1 MPCLTALRISE
12 STLSNNV
19 SKLVKVTEITEI
31 TEITKITKTTKT
43 ALLTVEHLSWCADD
57 NLILDDISFAVEQ
70 GSFTGILGP
79 NGAGK
84 SSLLRCLYRFVKPK
98 QGKVSFTCHNRHHSQ
113 HHSQHR
119 DQQHNKP
126 HDIWQLNA
134 NDYAKNVAVVL
145 QETPSHFNL
154 TVYDVVALGLIP
166 HKGIFSRADNAD
178 DEKIAQAIS
187 QVGLAHKVQQSF
199 EHLSGGEKQRALI
212 ARAIVQSPS
221 LLIMDE
227 PTSHLDVRYQIQIME
242 LAKSLGITI
251 IASFHD
257 LNLASAMCDNLL
269 VLKQGKLVCQGTPKE
284 VLTSEML
291 SDVFGVCAHISEHR
305 QHKVPHISY
314 YYGYT
319 SGGNEQ
325 GEDHV

>member
-1 MPCLTALRISE
+1 M
-12 STLSNNV
+12 
-19 SKLVKVTEITEI
+19 
-31 TEITKITKTTKT
+31 
-43 ALLTVEHLSWCADD
+43 
-57 NLILDDISFAVEQ
+57 ILDDISFSVEQ

-84 SSLLRCLYRFVKPK
+84 SSLLRCLYRFVKPE
-98 QGKVSFTCHNRHHSQ
+98 QGTVSFEHN
-113 HHSQHR
+113 
-119 DQQHNKP
+119 
-126 HDIWQLNA
+126 DIWQINA

-154 TVYDVVALGLIP
+154 TVHDVVALGLIP
-166 HKGIFSRADNAD
+166 HKGIFSRADKSDN
-178 DEKIAQAIS
+178 EKIIQAIV
-187 QVGLAHKVQQSF
+187 QVGLAHKTQQHF

-212 ARAIVQSPS
+212 ARAIVQSPT

-242 LAKSLGITI
+242 LAKSLGITV

-269 VLKQGKLVCQGTPKE
+269 VLNQGKLVCQGEPKK

-291 SDVFGVCAHISEHR
+291 SDVFGVCAHISEHH

-314 YYGYT
+314 DYGYI
-319 SGGNEQ
+319 Q
-325 GEDHV
+325 YKHGEHHV

>member
-1 MPCLTALRISE
+1 MSQGLQISK
-12 STLSNNV
+12 S
-19 SKLVKVTEITEI
+19 
-31 TEITKITKTTKT
+31 
-43 ALLTVEHLSWCADD
+43 ALLTAEQLSWCTDG
-57 NLILDDISFAVEQ
+57 NLILDDISFSIEQ

-84 SSLLRCLYRFVKPK
+84 SSLLRCLYRFVKPD
-98 QGKVSFTCHNRHHSQ
+98 QGVVSFEQ
-113 HHSQHR
+113 
-119 DQQHNKP
+119 D
-126 HDIWQLNA
+126 DIWQLNA

-154 TVYDVVALGLIP
+154 TVHDVVALGLIP
-166 HKGIFSRADNAD
+166 HKGIFARANNSD
-178 DEKIAQAIS
+178 DEKIAQAIE
-187 QVGLAHKVQQSF
+187 QVGLSHKEQKNF

-212 ARAIVQSPS
+212 ARAIVQSPR

-242 LAKSLGITI
+242 LAKSLGITV

-269 VLKQGKLVCQGTPKE
+269 VLKQGELVCQGTPKA
-284 VLTSEML
+284 VLTKEML
-291 SDVFGVCAHISEHR
+291 SDVFGVCAHISEHH

-314 YYGYT
+314 YYGYIH
-319 SGGNEQ
+319 NEH
-325 GEDHV
+325 GERHV

>member
-1 MPCLTALRISE
+1 MSQGTGNPRSE
-12 STLSNNV
+12 
-19 SKLVKVTEITEI
+19 
-31 TEITKITKTTKT
+31 
-43 ALLTVEHLSWCADD
+43 LLAAEHLTWCTDG
-57 NLILDDISFAVEQ
+57 NVILDDISFSVKK

-84 SSLLRCLYRFVKPK
+84 SSLLRCLYRYVKPE
-98 QGKVSFTCHNRHHSQ
+98 QGVVKFNYQ
-113 HHSQHR
+113 
-119 DQQHNKP
+119 
-126 HDIWQLNA
+126 DIWQIKPS
-134 NDYAKNVAVVL
+134 DFAKNVAVVL

-154 TVYDVVALGLIP
+154 TVHDVVALGLIP
-166 HKGIFSRADNAD
+166 HKGIFARANKTD
-178 DEKIAQAIS
+178 DEKIVQAIK
-187 QVGLAHKVQQSF
+187 QVGLLHKTQQNF

-257 LNLASAMCDNLL
+257 LNLASAMCDNIL
-269 VLKQGKLVCQGTPKE
+269 VLNQGKLVCQGSPKA
-284 VLTSEML
+284 VLTREML
-291 SDVFGVCAHISEHR
+291 SDVFGVCAHISEHH

-314 YYGYT
+314 YYGYIQ
-319 SGGNEQ
+319 NEQ
-325 GEDHV
+325 DKGDNHV

>member
-1 MPCLTALRISE
+1 MNQGTKDPESE
-12 STLSNNV
+12 
-19 SKLVKVTEITEI
+19 
-31 TEITKITKTTKT
+31 
-43 ALLTVEHLSWCADD
+43 LLAAEHLTWCTEG
-57 NLILDDISFAVEQ
+57 NVILDDISFSVNK

-84 SSLLRCLYRFVKPK
+84 SSLLRCLYRFTKPEQGVVK
-98 QGKVSFTCHNRHHSQ
+98 FDSQ
-113 HHSQHR
+113 
-119 DQQHNKP
+119 
-126 HDIWQLNA
+126 DIWQIKA
-134 NDYAKNVAVVL
+134 SDFAKNVAVVL

-154 TVYDVVALGLIP
+154 TVHDVVALGLIP
-166 HKGIFSRADNAD
+166 HKGIFARANKTD
-178 DEKIAQAIS
+178 DEKIIQAIK
-187 QVGLAHKVQQSF
+187 QVGLLHKIQQNF

-257 LNLASAMCDNLL
+257 LNLASAMCDNIL
-269 VLKQGKLVCQGTPKE
+269 VLDQGKLVCQGTPQA
-284 VLTSEML
+284 VLTREML
-291 SDVFGVCAHISEHR
+291 SDVFGVCAHISEHH

-314 YYGYT
+314 YYGYIQ
-319 SGGNEQ
+319 NEQ
-325 GEDHV
+325 DNGDNHV